1 MVSLLQ
7 ARNNKSVGLPAKS
20 YRIVGIYFSVTL
32 APTDQ
37 IIYCVYFQQD
47 RRCKHVLLLLVVHL
61 HRGVRIIVIAVR
73 SVRGGVG
80 VAGTFQIALSLL
92 DPVKGHPIQ
101 TWEFDDRS
109 LVRIGRGDA
118 NDVVIGDPIV
128 SRLHIELVSEANGQ
142 WRIVSL
148 GRNGTWIDGE
158 RVSQSLPIR
167 HGMIMQLG
175 SNGPCMEFR
184 EDRRPQRASETIM
197 SWNAPMVLPQ
207 VDQEIMKT
215 EVSRIADGD
224 DFEDLRKQAQE
235 LKRAREEKNRR

>member
-1 MVSLLQ
+1 MTPAPAAQ
-7 ARNNKSVGLPAKS
+7 PILP
-20 YRIVGIYFSVTL
+20 V
-32 APTDQ
+32 
-37 IIYCVYFQQD
+37 CFQQD
-47 RRCKHVLLLLVVHL
+47 RRCKYALPLLAVRL
-61 HRGVRIIVIAVR
+61 HRVARIIVIAVR

-128 SRLHIELVSEANGQ
+128 SRLHIELVSESNGQ

-158 RVSQSLPIR
+158 RVSQTLPIR

-184 EDRRPQRASETIM
+184 EDRRPLRASETIM
-197 SWNAPMVLPQ
+197 SWDSPMVLPQ

-224 DFEDLRKQAQE
+224 DFKDLRKQAQD
-235 LKRAREEKNRR
+235 LKRARKEKNQR